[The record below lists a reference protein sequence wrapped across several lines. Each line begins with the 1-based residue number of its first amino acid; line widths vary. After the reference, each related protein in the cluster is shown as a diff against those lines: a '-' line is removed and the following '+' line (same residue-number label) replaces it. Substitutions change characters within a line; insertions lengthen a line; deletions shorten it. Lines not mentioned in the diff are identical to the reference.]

1 MRKAEFI
8 FRELLF
14 QALEKKQYSFTQKE
28 LSSRLNISLSNV
40 NHALLRLRAMN
51 AIKVKPMGF
60 SVVNPKKILFYWACS
75 RNLQKDI
82 VYSTRAALPVMR
94 EIEKNMPADAIF
106 TAYSGFKFK
115 FNDAPA
121 DYSEVYVYAAD
132 LDEMHKRFPPSK
144 KQPNLFVLQCDAIM
158 QSYGN
163 IAPIGQLFAD
173 LWNLPEWYAMDFL
186 KALEA
191 EIDALLE

>member
-1 MRKAEFI
+1 MRKAEFV

-14 QALEKKQYSFTQKE
+14 QVLEKKQYSFTQKD
-28 LSSRLNISLSNV
+28 LSSRLGISLSNV

-51 AIKVKPMGF
+51 AVKVKPMGC
-60 SVVNPKKILFYWACS
+60 SVVNAKKILFYWACS
-75 RNLQKDI
+75 RNLQEDI
-82 VYSTRAALPVMR
+82 VYSTRAEIPVR

-132 LDEMHKRFPPSK
+132 LDEMRKRFPHSA

-158 QSYGN
+158 QGHGN

-173 LWNLPEWYAMDFL
+173 LWNLPEWYARDFL

-191 EIDALLE
+191 KIDALLE

>member
-1 MRKAEFI
+1 MRKAEFV

-14 QALEKKQYSFTQKE
+14 QVLEKRAYSFTQKD

-51 AIKVKPMGF
+51 AVKVKPMGC
-60 SVVNPKKILFYWACS
+60 SVVNAKKILFHWACS

-82 VYSTRAALPVMR
+82 VYSTRAEMPVR

-132 LDEMHKRFPPSK
+132 LDEMRKRFPHSA

-158 QSYGN
+158 QRHGN
-163 IAPIGQLFAD
+163 IAPTGQLFAD
-173 LWNLPEWYAMDFL
+173 LWNLPEWYARDFL

-191 EIDALLE
+191 KIDALLE

>member
-1 MRKAEFI
+1 MRKAEFV

-14 QALEKKQYSFTQKE
+14 QVLEKRQYSFTQKD
-28 LSSRLNISLSNV
+28 LSSRLGISLSNV

-51 AIKVKPMGF
+51 AIKVKPMGC
-60 SVVNPKKILFYWACS
+60 SVVNAKKILFYWACS

-82 VYSTRAALPVMR
+82 VYSTRAALPVR

-115 FNDAPA
+115 FNDVPA

-132 LDEMHKRFPPSK
+132 LDEMGKRFPHSE

-158 QSYGN
+158 QRHGN
-163 IAPIGQLFAD
+163 IATIGQLFAD
-173 LWNLPEWYAMDFL
+173 LWNLPEWYARDFL

-191 EIDALLE
+191 KIDALLE